1 MEFGS
6 EIGRQCF
13 GVGRLL
19 LVLSIPALPLV
30 GIARTRNGA
39 HLGPVGGQ
47 WFVALFGY
55 FMACAI
61 FSMVLYSWLTGIVK

>member
-1 MEFGS
+1 M
-6 EIGRQCF
+6 
-13 GVGRLL
+13 
-19 LVLSIPALPLV
+19 LVILGFPALALV
-30 GIARTRNGA
+30 GIGRTRYGA

-55 FMACAI
+55 FLACAV